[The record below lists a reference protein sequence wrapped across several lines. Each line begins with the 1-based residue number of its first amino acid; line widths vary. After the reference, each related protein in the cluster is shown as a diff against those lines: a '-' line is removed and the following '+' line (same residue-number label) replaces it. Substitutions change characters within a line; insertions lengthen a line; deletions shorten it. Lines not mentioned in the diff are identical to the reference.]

1 MLLRVGV
8 LPQLWGMLLRV
19 LVLPQGCPKSYFLCP
34 GIRAFLPLSGAHRV
48 SSLSQGPLRKT

>member
-19 LVLPQGCPKSYFLCP
+19 LVLPQGCPKSYFLCL
-34 GIRAFLPLSGAHRV
+34 GSRAFLPL
-48 SSLSQGPLRKT
+48 LRRELFAQVRCEQNYS